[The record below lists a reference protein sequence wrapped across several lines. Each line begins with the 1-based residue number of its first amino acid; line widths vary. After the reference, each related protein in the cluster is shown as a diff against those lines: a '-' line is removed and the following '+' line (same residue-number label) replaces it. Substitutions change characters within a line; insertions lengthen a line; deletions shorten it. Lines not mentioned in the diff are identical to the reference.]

1 MSAKKIQAI
10 RDDIHANG
18 KGVRETINAVL
29 DPLSFVEMDT
39 FSFSSNVE
47 GEAPGEGVVCGFG
60 TVSGIRVYILAQNID
75 VLKGSVSEAHANKI
89 VRCINAADSAG
100 APLIALFDSFG
111 ARLSDPLGALD
122 GYAQI
127 FSALTG
133 ISVPLLAVFKNK
145 CYGMLASVIG
155 LCDFC
160 FMYPDALIAANSPFV
175 LTGLNDAKA
184 HKALFGVS
192 EYSKNG
198 GICEFSVCSDED
210 MAAKVGAVLKFIEGN
225 ADYTDDPNRQCP
237 EAAGKYGAE
246 LASIILDKG
255 SLLEVY
261 KDYGAEVST
270 AFGYLDSV
278 SVGVVL
284 AAAKETDLTVQGMN
298 KIARFVSLCA
308 AFDIPV
314 INFVDFAGI
323 SAGKNDQSGQLIA
336 IASMIRAYA
345 DHSIKISVVTG
356 SAIGLAY
363 TALVSKKMNYNFVLA
378 WENAKIG
385 ALRSEPAARIVYKD
399 ELMKLNNSD
408 SAIKELANQYG
419 EGQDIFYAATRGL
432 VDNIIEPKMTRAYLI
447 GALGMLI

>member
-10 RDDIHANG
+10 RNDIHAGG
-18 KGVRETINAVL
+18 KGVRDTINAVL

-60 TVSGIRVYILAQNID
+60 TVSGVRVYILAQNID
-75 VLKGSVSEAHANKI
+75 ILKGSVSEAQANKI

-100 APLIALFDSFG
+100 APLITMFDSYG
-111 ARLSDPLGALD
+111 ARLGDPLGTLD

-133 ISVPLLAVFKNK
+133 ISIPLLTVFKNK

-175 LTGLNDAKA
+175 LTGSNDAKTN
-184 HKALFGVS
+184 KALFGAA

-198 GICEFSVCSDED
+198 GICEFAVSGDED
-210 MAAKVGAVLKFIEGN
+210 LSAKVRAVLGFIEGG
-225 ADYTDDPNRQCP
+225 ADSADDPNRQCP
-237 EAAGKYGAE
+237 EASDKCGIE
-246 LASIILDKG
+246 FASVVLDKG
-255 SLLEVY
+255 SLLEIY
-261 KDYGAEVST
+261 QGYGAEAVT

-278 SVGVVL
+278 SVGIIVS
-284 AAAKETDLTVQGMN
+284 AAKDAELTTQGMN

-323 SAGKNDQSGQLIA
+323 SVDKNNQSSQLIA
-336 IASMIRAYA
+336 VSSMIRAYA
-345 DHSIKISVVTG
+345 DHSLKISVVTG

-378 WENAKIG
+378 FENAKIG
-385 ALRSEPAARIVYKD
+385 ALRSEPAARLMYKD

-408 SAIKELANQYG
+408 VAIKELAKNYG
-419 EGQDIFYAATRGL
+419 EGQDIFYAAARGL